1 MEKEKIFH
9 DTVHGDI
16 YISSSYCYKIIDS
29 ILFQRLRRIEQT
41 SMRSLYPCAR
51 HDRFIHSLGVF
62 HLGNILIKN
71 IETNSKKED
80 EKYWNTISP
89 FWERLK
95 KSFEIACL
103 LHDVGHSPFS
113 HTFEHLFD
121 SNKELKLT
129 QLLKNTIN
137 DETFSQDLDLAADS
151 NPHEKMSAYLAF
163 KSYTQEIEELGG
175 NAIYIVRMILG
186 IIYRNPKSE
195 EEKIVNCL
203 IPLLHGV
210 IDVDRIDYSCRDQWA
225 SGFSSVKLN
234 VNRILTS
241 GVIVNI
247 KNKPKFCFLKNAL
260 SQLQSLIDI
269 KNYQKTWIFSHHKIQ
284 YDQLL
289 LKKAVERFAENI
301 ASEQQNAD
309 KTLSEIFCV
318 DIFENEEFS
327 IHGHCLYLLSDDDL
341 IHLMKQTLS
350 KNPYAKEWLSRKHI
364 EKPIWKTLTEYTQLF
379 PNYNLHSKEKIIDK
393 IGSINKKYGIQL
405 KYDVVEVK
413 IELDTILENE
423 VYLYVNN
430 TVIDL
435 CSLKLREN
443 QKGTNNIVMYYIFL
457 ENNELD
463 YKKEIINVLK
473 DIE

>member
-1 MEKEKIFH
+1 
-9 DTVHGDI
+9 
-16 YISSSYCYKIIDS
+16 
-29 ILFQRLRRIEQT
+29 
-41 SMRSLYPCAR
+41 MRSLYPCAR

-71 IETNSKKED
+71 IEINSKKEN
-80 EKYWNTISP
+80 EEYWNTIAP

-137 DETFSQDLDLAADS
+137 DETFSQDLDLAA
-151 NPHEKMSAYLAF
+151 NAKPHEKMSAYLAF
-163 KSYTQEIEELGG
+163 KLYAQEIKELNG
-175 NAIYIVRMILG
+175 NAIDIARMILG
-186 IIYRNPKSE
+186 VIYQDPLSE

-210 IDVDRIDYSCRDQWA
+210 IDVDRIDYACRDQWA
-225 SGFSSVKLN
+225 SGFSSVRLN

-241 GVIVNI
+241 GLIVNHN
-247 KNKPKFCFLKNAL
+247 NKPKFCFLKNAL

-289 LKKAVERFAENI
+289 LKNAVNSLAENI
-301 ASEQQNAD
+301 ESEKQNAD
-309 KTLSEIFCV
+309 KVLSKIFSI
-318 DIFENEEFS
+318 DIFENEDFS
-327 IHGHCLYLLSDDDL
+327 INGHCLYLLSDDDL

-350 KNPYAKEWLSRKHI
+350 KNPYAKEWLSRKHTK
-364 EKPIWKTLTEYTQLF
+364 KPLWKTLTEYTHLF
-379 PNYNLHSKEKIIDK
+379 PNYNLFSKEKIVNKID
-393 IGSINKKYGIQL
+393 SINKRDKIKL
-405 KYDVVEVK
+405 KYEVIETK

-443 QKGTNNIVMYYIFL
+443 QKGINNIVMYYIFL
-457 ENNELD
+457 EHSELN
-463 YKKEIINVLK
+463 YKEDIINVLK